1 MSPAP
6 HVHPLQIYYEDTD
19 LTGSVYHANYLAYFE
34 RAREHLLGV
43 DELVRL
49 YRVDGVGFVV
59 HHAEVTFRAPCRH
72 GDTLQVLTTARSESE
87 YRVVFDQRVRG
98 IGETADR
105 VLGTVTLVCVD
116 REHQLTA
123 VPDSVRAEI
132 SRRFG

>member
-1 MSPAP
+1 MSSAP

-49 YRVDGVGFVV
+49 YKEDGVGFVV

-72 GDTLQVLTTARSESE
+72 GDALHVLTTARSESD

-98 IGETADR
+98 VDEAADR
-105 VLGTVTLVCVD
+105 VFGTVTLVCVD
-116 REHQLTA
+116 REHRLTT
-123 VPDSVRAEI
+123 VPSSVRAEI
-132 SRRFG
+132 ARRFG